1 MKKISDSDLLAAMS
15 KSVNN
20 DLNIDPLN
28 YKTIE
33 SIEIKNPTKVNGQ
46 YINYNGLD
54 VQNLKHPIFGKIK

>member
-46 YINYNGLD
+46 YLN
-54 VQNLKHPIFGKIK
+54 HC